1 MTTPPPTPPDPKSS
15 FHNSQSAIRNL
26 SPPPAWVSVGALT
39 AVTAIWG
46 WSFLLVKDAVAG
58 YPVFPFLAIRFS
70 LATLL
75 VLPFLK
81 HRLRALDR
89 GALWGGMLMGTALF
103 SGYAL
108 QTTGLLWTS
117 AANSGFITGLFV
129 VLTPLFESILLRRLP
144 RIELLGAVMLS
155 TAGLAVLSL
164 QGGGVAVNVGDL
176 LSLCCAAVYA
186 VHLLLTSHMA
196 RRHDT
201 GVLVIVQVATVSIL
215 AWLFSVPSLPMIWP
229 IPRPTWTGII
239 VTAVLATAL
248 AYYVQTTFQRH
259 LSALQTALIFTLE
272 PVFAGAFAVLLGGEH
287 LGWRGLGGGALILV
301 GMLTGQWAEQRRS
314 RH

>member
-1 MTTPPPTPPDPKSS
+1 
-15 FHNSQSAIRNL
+15 
-26 SPPPAWVSVGALT
+26 VGALT

-75 VLPFLK
+75 VLPFLR
-81 HRLRALDR
+81 HRLRLLDR
-89 GALWGGMLMGTALF
+89 GSLLGGVLMGTALF

-144 RIELLGAVMLS
+144 RIELLGAVTLS

-239 VTAVLATAL
+239 VTAVFATAL